1 MAAER
6 QGSVGNG
13 RASRIG
19 KEKIMKKTGKLLV
32 VALVIVLALSVLVL
46 AACDDKT
53 DKNST
58 ATKKVVRIST
68 TTSVNDSGLMDYL
81 QPYFKADTGY
91 DWEIAS
97 AGTGAA
103 IAAAKNGNA
112 DVILVHSKSQED
124 AFVEAGFAR
133 KVDGYA
139 AERISFM
146 HNFFVLVGPSSDPAG
161 IKAIEATSNEVKDGF
176 AAIATTGSTFIS
188 RGDASGTHTAEV
200 KLWPSSLNITSDP
213 ASAANYSWYVSAGQG
228 MGACLTMANERN
240 AYVLTDKAT
249 FLSYKNNADG
259 DKLPNLQILWEESAS
274 MQNTYSIL
282 AVNPKAPFTDSVTS
296 EALAEGTVKI
306 DTAAADVFV
315 NWMNSVHARY
325 LISRYGIQQYGE
337 SLFTLDELALTF

>member
-32 VALVIVLALSVLVL
+32 VALVIVLVLSVLVL
-46 AACDDKT
+46 AACDNKT
-53 DKNST
+53 D
-58 ATKKVVRIST
+58 KVVRIST

-146 HNFFVLVGPSSDPAG
+146 HNFFVLVGPSSDPAD
-161 IKAIEATSNEVKDGF
+161 IKDIEETSNEVKDGF
-176 AAIATTGSTFIS
+176 AAIAATKSTFIS

-282 AVNPKAPFTDSVTS
+282 AVNPKAPFTDSVTD